1 MSGGP
6 ERTCVGC
13 RRRRPKHALLRLV
26 RGRSGAVTVDARAD
40 QPGRG
45 AYVCPDPACVERA
58 LKPGRLAHALRGAC
72 AVPGLDMVMQQAL
85 RR

>member
-1 MSGGP
+1 MSDGP

-26 RGRSGAVTVDARAD
+26 RAATGAVTVDARAA

-45 AYVCPDPACVERA
+45 AYVCVDAACVERA
-58 LKPGRLAHALRGAC
+58 LKPGRLAHALRGATV
-72 AVPGLDMVMQQAL
+72 APGFDMVMQQAL